1 MRVCTAQQMAAIDRA
16 TIEGGVPSLDLMERA
31 GRVVADHALEF
42 LAEHAAGGH
51 DHGHEHGH
59 EHGHDHDHD
68 HGHAC
73 GCGPEGCGDPDCADG
88 ACGHDEPADAVLVV
102 CGRGNNGGDGLVV
115 ARLLAEEGAP
125 VVVMLL
131 AAPKELSP
139 DARANLERL
148 PEGVEVVAPRSADWP
163 EAYRELSAGCAIVV
177 DAVLG
182 TGVRLP
188 LPSDL
193 AELLRTMNDCAVPTL
208 AVDVPSGVCGDDG
221 QVDPVAVAADLTV
234 TIGLPKLGLLVPPG
248 RDYAGQVEV
257 ADIGFDP
264 GLCDHLAGPWH
275 WLERG
280 SYLGLM
286 PPRPTSVH
294 KGQCGRLLVV
304 AGSRAYGG
312 AAHLAALGGLRSGV
326 GLLTLAAPAGLEIPL
341 RVALPEVLLR
351 ALPETAGGTIAA
363 LEPTAT
369 AGLVA
374 GVDALVVGPGLGNDA
389 ATDAWVCALVA
400 GTSLPIVVDAD
411 GLNAFARSGRAPAL
425 AGRQAVLTPHPGEL
439 ARLLGLPTAEV
450 AARRLEL
457 AAEAASRWGCVVVL
471 KGSPA
476 VIAVPGE
483 GVYINASGDDALAR
497 GGSGDVLAG
506 LVGGLL
512 AQGLTARD
520 AALLGCYVHGLAG
533 TAAAREMSS
542 RGVLVREVAA
552 AIGPQWLAMER
563 EASSDAALREHLW
576 PSIPPGA
583 AK

>member
-1 MRVCTAQQMAAIDRA
+1 MRVCTARQMAAIDRA
-16 TIEGGVPSLDLMERA
+16 TIDGGVPSLELMERA

-42 LAEHAAGGH
+42 LSEHAGGGH
-51 DHGHEHGH
+51 GHD
-59 EHGHDHDHD
+59 HGHDHDHD
-68 HGHAC
+68 HPC
-73 GCGPEGCGDPDCADG
+73 GCGPGGCGDPECADG
-88 ACGHDEPADAVLVV
+88 CGDGESPDAVLVV

-131 AAPKELSP
+131 AGPKELSP

-148 PEGVEVVAPRSADWP
+148 PEGVEVVAPRAADWP
-163 EAYRELSAGCAIVV
+163 EAYRELASGAAIVV

-182 TGVRLP
+182 TGARLP
-188 LPSDL
+188 LP
-193 AELLRTMNDCAVPTL
+193 AELAALLRAMNDTAVPTL
-208 AVDVPSGVCGDDG
+208 AIDVPSGVSGDDG
-221 QVDPVAVAADLTV
+221 TVDPVAVAADLTV
-234 TIGLPKLGLLVPPG
+234 TIGLPKLGLLLPPG

-257 ADIGFDP
+257 ADIGFDDD
-264 GLCDHLAGPWH
+264 LCGRHAGNVH
-275 WLERG
+275 WLDRG

-294 KGQCGRLLVV
+294 KGQCGRLLLV

-326 GLLTLAAPAGLEIPL
+326 GLLTVAAPAGLEVPL
-341 RVALPEVLLR
+341 RVSLPEALVR
-351 ALPETAGGTIAA
+351 ALPETASGTLAA
-363 LEPTAT
+363 LSPA
-369 AGLVA
+369 AGADLVA
-374 GVDALVVGPGLGNDA
+374 GADALVVGPGLGDDA
-389 ATDAWVCALVA
+389 ATDAWVRDLVA
-400 GTSLPIVVDAD
+400 AGGAPLVLDAD
-411 GLNAFARSGRAPAL
+411 GLNALSRGKASPSF
-425 AGRQAVLTPHPGEL
+425 AGRQVVLTPHPGEF
-439 ARLLGLPTAEV
+439 ARLLGVATTEV
-450 AARRLEL
+450 LARRLEL
-457 AAEAASRWGCVVVL
+457 AAEAAERWQCVVVL

-476 VIAVPGE
+476 VIGVPGQ
-483 GVYINASGDDALAR
+483 GVFINASGDDALAR

-512 AQGLTARD
+512 AQGLGARD

-563 EASSDAALREHLW
+563 EASSDAALRERLW
-576 PSIPPGA
+576 PSTHPGA
-583 AK
+583 AQ